1 MFDSVATAHTNLTHD
16 MPCRRCG
23 HARHTYLACSDEC
36 GCVPTDQALVR
47 ATTPLAPLGALDA
60 ARR

>member
-1 MFDSVATAHTNLTHD
+1 MFDGVITSHSNLTHD

-36 GCVPTDQALVR
+36 ACVPSEVGLLRTSPA
-47 ATTPLAPLGALDA
+47 ANTLARP
-60 ARR
+60 

>member
-1 MFDSVATAHTNLTHD
+1 MFDSVATAHTNLSHD

-36 GCVPTDQALVR
+36 FCVPVDAPPVAQHAV
-47 ATTPLAPLGALDA
+47 APLRLVSP
-60 ARR
+60 